1 MKLKT
6 IIYALIIFIAVFL
19 IYLTTLDKKI
29 YYLNLSI
36 DSETY
41 TYDKLIKKDL
51 EEKDKL
57 ERYIDGFLSSTDR
70 VTDLTNYI
78 NENKKITINDHEQT
92 IKNALIKADLVT
104 VFIGLND
111 INYKIGYSSMNELS
125 DYSDSFL
132 TDIYDLL
139 EILREYC
146 KEDIIIMGYYNIYGS
161 YYDEYFKYINK
172 CVEEYAKE
180 LDMKYVSTNDIYDE
194 NSSRDNIMLTN
205 SEHKILYE
213 KVNKIIIDNVL
224 ND

>member
-1 MKLKT
+1 MKIKT

-111 INYKIGYSSMNELS
+111 INYKIGYSSMNELY
-125 DYSDSFL
+125 DYADSFL

-180 LDMKYVSTNDIYDE
+180 LDIKYVSTNDIYDE

>member
-6 IIYALIIFIAVFL
+6 IIYSLIILIVVFL

-36 DSETY
+36 DSKTY

-51 EEKDKL
+51 ETKDKL

-78 NENKKITINDHEQT
+78 NENKKIIINDHEQT

-111 INYKIGYSSMNELS
+111 INYKIGYSSMNELY
-125 DYSDSFL
+125 DYADSFL
-132 TDIYDLL
+132 TDISDLL

-146 KEDIIIMGYYNIYGS
+146 KEDIIIIGYYNIYGS

-180 LDMKYVSTNDIYDE
+180 LDIKYVSTNDIYDE

>member
-6 IIYALIIFIAVFL
+6 IIYALIIFIAIFL

-111 INYKIGYSSMNELS
+111 INYKIGYSSMNELY
-125 DYSDSFL
+125 DYADSFL

-180 LDMKYVSTNDIYDE
+180 LDIKYVSTNDIYDE

>member
-78 NENKKITINDHEQT
+78 NENKKIIINDHEQT

-111 INYKIGYSSMNELS
+111 INYKIGYSSMNELY
-125 DYSDSFL
+125 DYADSFL
-132 TDIYDLL
+132 TDISDLL

-146 KEDIIIMGYYNIYGS
+146 KEDIIIIGYYNIYGS

-180 LDMKYVSTNDIYDE
+180 LDIKYVSTNDIYDE

>member
-6 IIYALIIFIAVFL
+6 IIYALIIFIVVFL

-111 INYKIGYSSMNELS
+111 INYKIGYSSMNELY
-125 DYSDSFL
+125 DYADSFL

-180 LDMKYVSTNDIYDE
+180 LDIKYVSTNDIYDE

>member
-6 IIYALIIFIAVFL
+6 IIYTLIILIVVFL

-36 DSETY
+36 DSKTY
-41 TYDKLIKKDL
+41 TYDKLIKKNL
-51 EEKDKL
+51 ETKDKL

-78 NENKKITINDHEQT
+78 NENKKIIINDHEQT

-111 INYKIGYSSMNELS
+111 INYKIGYSSMNELY
-125 DYSDSFL
+125 DYADSFL
-132 TDIYDLL
+132 TDISDLL

-146 KEDIIIMGYYNIYGS
+146 KEDIIIIGYYNIYGS

-180 LDMKYVSTNDIYDE
+180 LDIKYVSTNDIYDE

>member
-6 IIYALIIFIAVFL
+6 IIYSLIILIVVFL

-36 DSETY
+36 DSKTY

-51 EEKDKL
+51 ETKDKL
-57 ERYIDGFLSSTDR
+57 ERYIDGFLSPTDR

-78 NENKKITINDHEQT
+78 NENKKIIINDHEQT

-111 INYKIGYSSMNELS
+111 INYKIGYSSMNELY
-125 DYSDSFL
+125 DYADSFL
-132 TDIYDLL
+132 TDISDLL

-146 KEDIIIMGYYNIYGS
+146 KEDIIIIGYYNIYGS

-180 LDMKYVSTNDIYDE
+180 LDIKYVSTNDIYDE

>member
-111 INYKIGYSSMNELS
+111 INYKIGYSSMNELY
-125 DYSDSFL
+125 DYADSFL
-132 TDIYDLL
+132 TDICDLL

>member
-6 IIYALIIFIAVFL
+6 IIYSLIILIVVFL

-36 DSETY
+36 DSKTY

-51 EEKDKL
+51 ETKDKL

-111 INYKIGYSSMNELS
+111 INYKIGYSSMNELY
-125 DYSDSFL
+125 DYADSFL

-139 EILREYC
+139 EILREYWRFTCEC
-146 KEDIIIMGYYNIYGS
+146 KWLE
-161 YYDEYFKYINK
+161 
-172 CVEEYAKE
+172 
-180 LDMKYVSTNDIYDE
+180 
-194 NSSRDNIMLTN
+194 
-205 SEHKILYE
+205 IL
-213 KVNKIIIDNVL
+213 
-224 ND
+224 

>member
-111 INYKIGYSSMNELS
+111 INYKIGYSSMNELY
-125 DYSDSFL
+125 DYADSFL
-132 TDIYDLL
+132 NDIYDLL

-180 LDMKYVSTNDIYDE
+180 LDIKYVSTNDIYDE

>member
-6 IIYALIIFIAVFL
+6 IIYSLIILIVVFL

-36 DSETY
+36 DSKTY

-51 EEKDKL
+51 ETKDKL

-111 INYKIGYSSMNELS
+111 INYKIGYSSMNELY
-125 DYSDSFL
+125 DYADSFL
-132 TDIYDLL
+132 TDISDLL

-146 KEDIIIMGYYNIYGS
+146 KEDIIIIGYYNIYGS

-180 LDMKYVSTNDIYDE
+180 LDIKYVSTNDIYDE

-213 KVNKIIIDNVL
+213 KVNKIMIDNVL

>member
-111 INYKIGYSSMNELS
+111 INYKIGYSSMNELY
-125 DYSDSFL
+125 DYADSFL

-172 CVEEYAKE
+172 CVREYAKE
-180 LDMKYVSTNDIYDE
+180 LDIKYVSTNDIYDE

>member
-41 TYDKLIKKDL
+41 TYDTLIK
-51 EEKDKL
+51 
-57 ERYIDGFLSSTDR
+57 RYIDGFLSSTDR

-111 INYKIGYSSMNELS
+111 INYKIGYSSMNELY
-125 DYSDSFL
+125 DYADSFL

>member
-1 MKLKT
+1 
-6 IIYALIIFIAVFL
+6 
-19 IYLTTLDKKI
+19 
-29 YYLNLSI
+29 
-36 DSETY
+36 
-41 TYDKLIKKDL
+41 
-51 EEKDKL
+51 
-57 ERYIDGFLSSTDR
+57 
-70 VTDLTNYI
+70 
-78 NENKKITINDHEQT
+78 
-92 IKNALIKADLVT
+92 
-104 VFIGLND
+104 
-111 INYKIGYSSMNELS
+111 MNELY
-125 DYSDSFL
+125 DYADSFL

>member
-6 IIYALIIFIAVFL
+6 IIYALIIFIVVFL

-111 INYKIGYSSMNELS
+111 INYKIGYSSMNELY
-125 DYSDSFL
+125 DYADSFL

>member
-78 NENKKITINDHEQT
+78 NENKKIIINDHEQT

-111 INYKIGYSSMNELS
+111 INYKIGYSSMNELY
-125 DYSDSFL
+125 DYADSFL

-180 LDMKYVSTNDIYDE
+180 LDIKYVSTNDIYDE

>member
-111 INYKIGYSSMNELS
+111 INYKIGYSSMNELY
-125 DYSDSFL
+125 DYADSFL

>member
-6 IIYALIIFIAVFL
+6 IIYSLIILIVVFL

-36 DSETY
+36 DSKTY

-51 EEKDKL
+51 ETKDKL

-78 NENKKITINDHEQT
+78 NENKIIINDHEQT

-111 INYKIGYSSMNELS
+111 INYKIGYSSMNELY
-125 DYSDSFL
+125 DYADSFL
-132 TDIYDLL
+132 TDISDLL

-146 KEDIIIMGYYNIYGS
+146 KEDIIIIGYYNIYGS

-180 LDMKYVSTNDIYDE
+180 LDIKYVSTNDIYDE

>member
-111 INYKIGYSSMNELS
+111 INYKIGYSSMNELY
-125 DYSDSFL
+125 DYADSFL

-180 LDMKYVSTNDIYDE
+180 LDIKYVSTNDIYDE

-213 KVNKIIIDNVL
+213 KVNKIITDNVL

>member
-111 INYKIGYSSMNELS
+111 INYKIGYSSMNELY
-125 DYSDSFL
+125 DYADSFL

-180 LDMKYVSTNDIYDE
+180 LDIKYVSTNDIYDE

>member
-111 INYKIGYSSMNELS
+111 INYKIGYSSMNELY
-125 DYSDSFL
+125 DYADSFL
-132 TDIYDLL
+132 NDIYDLL

-180 LDMKYVSTNDIYDE
+180 LDIKYVSTNDIYDE

-205 SEHKILYE
+205 SEHKVLYE